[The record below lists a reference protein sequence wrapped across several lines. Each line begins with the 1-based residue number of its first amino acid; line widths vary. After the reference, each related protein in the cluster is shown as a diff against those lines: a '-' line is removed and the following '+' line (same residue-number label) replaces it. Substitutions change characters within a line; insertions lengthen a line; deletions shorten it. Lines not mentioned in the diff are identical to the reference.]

1 MERTAPTLIR
11 KRAGASRPAPNLE
24 LLKLRIQA
32 GLSRDDLGR
41 LAGLSAKQI
50 GLIERG
56 VAVHSREHNLKNIA
70 DALGVDVLTVFDVSR
85 RLR

>member
-1 MERTAPTLIR
+1 MERTNPR
-11 KRAGASRPAPNLE
+11 RAGSSRPKPNMEMLRRRIE
-24 LLKLRIQA
+24 L

-41 LAGLSAKQI
+41 LAGVSAKQI

-56 VAVHSREHNLKNIA
+56 VATHSREHTLAGIAGALNAKPQDIFDINL
-70 DALGVDVLTVFDVSR
+70 